1 MKFATTLLWLN
12 AVLFIIFGMCFLVA
26 PGFFANL
33 ITEAIPAT
41 SSACIDMRATYGGM
55 GLGIGLVFALCA
67 RHPATVS
74 LGLIASLMVLGA
86 IVAGRLIGF
95 VVDGSPNLFMSLMLS
110 AELLFIVL
118 LVVALKQMAISPQS
132 GD

>member
-12 AVLFIIFGMCFLVA
+12 AVLFIIFGMCFSIA
-26 PGFFANL
+26 PRFFAYL
-33 ITEAIPAT
+33 LTEAIPAT
-41 SSACIDMRATYGGM
+41 SSACIDMRASYGGM

-67 RHPATVS
+67 RHPSTVR
-74 LGLIASLMVLGA
+74 LGLIASLMVLGS

-95 VVDGSPNLFMSLMLS
+95 VADGSPNLLMFLMLG

-118 LVVALKQMAISPQS
+118 LVVAFKKMVISPQS